1 MEESVN
7 QMKAIKSNFTKLDNL
22 TGGFFPGEVT
32 VVGSR
37 PTIGKTAFIASIIK
51 NIIREP
57 GNNCLFFSIEM
68 SAETFCNRLAAS
80 MLRIPFS
87 KIRDSQLNEK
97 EEAIFQKQLK
107 EIKDFPLYIE
117 DDPDQ
122 NIADLCTLARKIVR
136 EKDIKIIFIDYLGLI
151 HTSNDSSPVY
161 DQIAF
166 SMKKLKILARQLNI
180 PIVITCQVARSGYS
194 STPPD
199 LSQLRGSGDVESI
212 ADVVLLIDRETSK
225 EICATKLIVAKNHN
239 GALGTA
245 EIVFLPDLVL
255 FEED

>member
-1 MEESVN
+1 MIEL
-7 QMKAIKSNFTKLDNL
+7 KPIKSNFKKLDSL

-32 VVGSR
+32 VVGAR
-37 PTIGKTAFIASIIK
+37 PTIGKTAFIGSLIK

-68 SAETFCNRLAAS
+68 AAEVFCSRLAAS
-80 MLRIPFS
+80 MLRIPFL

-97 EEAIFQKQLK
+97 EKESVQKQLK

-117 DDPDQ
+117 DNPDQ
-122 NIADLCTLARKIVR
+122 NIVDLCKQARKLVR

-151 HTSNDSSPVY
+151 HTPDDCAPVFEQTSY
-161 DQIAF
+161 II
-166 SMKKLKILARQLNI
+166 KKLKILARELNI
-180 PIVITCQVARSGYS
+180 PIVLTCQVSRSGYP

-199 LSQLRGSGDVESI
+199 LSQLRGTGDIENVS
-212 ADVVLLIDRETSK
+212 DVIIFIDRETSK

-239 GALGTA
+239 GKLGTA
-245 EIVFLPDLVL
+245 ELSFIPDFVL
-255 FEED
+255 FEE